1 MDTTDSAARL
11 PHNYLVIEGNIG
23 AGKTTL
29 CRMLADRYQRRL
41 VLEAFADN
49 PFLPYFY
56 ENPERYAFPVE
67 LFFMTERHKQLQQDI
82 SQTQLFSEGIVAD
95 YFFGKTLLFAGTNL
109 ADEEFRLFQRL
120 YRILNGN
127 VPRPDLLVY
136 LHRPVEALLTN
147 IRKRG
152 RDYEQD
158 ITPDYLTKIQNAYLD
173 YFRSALGFPI
183 LILELGASD
192 FLTETL
198 TKDWMLAQIER
209 DYPAGLHRLN
219 FSEEAPVDSQKS

>member
-1 MDTTDSAARL
+1 MEHFDFPTRL

-29 CRMLADRYQRRL
+29 CRRLSERYEHRL
-41 VLEAFADN
+41 VLESFADN

-56 ENPERYAFPVE
+56 ENAERYAFPVE
-67 LFFMTERHKQLQQDI
+67 LFFMTERHKQLQHQI

-109 ADEEFRLFQRL
+109 ANEEFRLFQRL

-136 LHRPVEALLTN
+136 LHRPVDALLAN

-152 RDYEQD
+152 RDYEKD
-158 ITPDYLTKIQNAYLD
+158 ITSDYLQKLQLAYLD
-173 YFRSALGFPI
+173 YFRSELGYPV
-183 LILELGASD
+183 LILELGDSD
-192 FLTETL
+192 FTTDAMVEQWILHQV
-198 TKDWMLAQIER
+198 AQT
-209 DYPAGLHRLN
+209 YPVGLHRER
-219 FSEEAPVDSQKS
+219 FSPETS

>member
-1 MDTTDSAARL
+1 MDRFDFPARL

-29 CRMLADRYQRRL
+29 CRRLSERYEHRL

-49 PFLPYFY
+49 PFLPFFY
-56 ENPERYAFPVE
+56 ENAERYAFPVE
-67 LFFMTERHKQLQQDI
+67 LFFMTERHKQLQQQI
-82 SQTQLFSEGIVAD
+82 SQTQLFSAGIVAD

-120 YRILNGN
+120 YRILNNN

-136 LHRPVEALLTN
+136 LHRPVEALLAN

-158 ITPDYLTKIQNAYLD
+158 ITPEYLQKIQLAYLD
-173 YFRSALGFPI
+173 YFRSELGYPV
-183 LILELGASD
+183 LILELEDSD
-192 FLTETL
+192 FTA
-198 TKDWMLAQIER
+198 DRDIER
-209 DYPAGLHRLN
+209 WILEQIAQTYPAGLHRRR
-219 FSEEAPVDSQKS
+219 FSAEAS

>member
-1 MDTTDSAARL
+1 MEHSAFPARL

-29 CRMLADRYQRRL
+29 CHRLAERYQRRL

-49 PFLPYFY
+49 PFLPHFY
-56 ENPERYAFPVE
+56 ENPERYSFPVE
-67 LFFMTERHKQLQQDI
+67 LFFMTERHKQLQQQI

-109 ADEEFRLFQRL
+109 VDEELRLFQRL

-127 VPRPDLLVY
+127 VPKPDLLVY
-136 LHRPVEALLTN
+136 LHRPVEVLLEN

-152 RDYEQD
+152 RDYERE
-158 ITPDYLTKIQNAYLD
+158 IAGEYLQKLQLAYLE
-173 YFRSALGFPI
+173 YFRSDLGYPV
-183 LILELGASD
+183 LILDLEASD
-192 FLTETL
+192 FTADAPVETWIL
-198 TKDWMLAQIER
+198 EQLRQT
-209 DYPAGLHRLN
+209 YPAGLHRRS
-219 FSEEAPVDSQKS
+219 FSSPGP